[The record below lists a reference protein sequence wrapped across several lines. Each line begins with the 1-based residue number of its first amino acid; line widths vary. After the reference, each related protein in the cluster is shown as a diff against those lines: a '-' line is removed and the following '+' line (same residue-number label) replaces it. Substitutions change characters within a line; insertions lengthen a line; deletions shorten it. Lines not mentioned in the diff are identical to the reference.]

1 MGESDDARKER
12 DALQDKLDE
21 SPTKDDLR
29 KNLKESEI
37 TITDLTKEL
46 EGRPTPKALE
56 DRDATIT
63 DLKKEL
69 EEQNNQITDLK
80 GRPSKNQLDRLKEEL
95 EGENTRLRDE
105 LEAQKKLLQIE
116 KNQNKDKPEA
126 SSLTAL
132 QKELENLGKLRR
144 EADRALREKD

>member
-1 MGESDDARKER
+1 MG
-12 DALQDKLDE
+12 
-21 SPTKDDLR
+21 DDLK
-29 KNLKESEI
+29 KNLKEREI

-116 KNQNKDKPEA
+116 KKQNKDKPEA

-132 QKELENLGKLRR
+132 QEELENLGKLRR
-144 EADRALREKD
+144 DADRALREKD